1 MALLCLLIVVGI
13 SDHVYTA
20 QAPGQESGSEEGNI
34 APIRVIWNRYP
45 MFAGV
50 AVDPVNDEAVLTFYA
65 PHILGE

>member
-20 QAPGQESGSEEGNI
+20 QAPGQEPGSEEGNI

-50 AVDPVNDEAVLTFYA
+50 AVDPFNDKAVMTFYA